1 MKHAELVLC
10 DDYLEADEIYAAI
23 AQAIAA
29 ERTLLAAQ
37 GADGVARPRTLGW
50 SDKPDGLLVESDQ
63 ARYFIGWEDREGMTR
78 LASLI
83 RAEFVAGVA
92 GSC

>member
-29 ERTLLAAQ
+29 
-37 GADGVARPRTLGW
+37 
-50 SDKPDGLLVESDQ
+50 
-63 ARYFIGWEDREGMTR
+63 
-78 LASLI
+78 
-83 RAEFVAGVA
+83 
-92 GSC
+92 